1 MFNIDPFVPAERES
15 TVLRLAITGPSGS
28 GKTRTALELA
38 KRIAIAEGKPIAF
51 LDTEGR
57 SSLLYRTGFEFRALH
72 LRNNFDPQQYVDAI
86 EAAGRYGYGVLVIDS
101 LSHAWNGEGGV
112 LSIVDAAS
120 KKMQNNKFA
129 GWGEGRPVQNRL
141 ANAIINTPVHLIC
154 TMRSKTAWDLQ
165 EGSGG
170 KTKPV
175 KIGLEPIQSDDL
187 DYEFLLSFMLDMQH
201 EMTVTKTR
209 FDPYGIDHTLTLD
222 DYDAFITE
230 ALAWVKTG
238 VKAPVFGLSKPDVA
252 ATFARGH
259 YDDGLNAEDLLS
271 ALGVSGL
278 REFPGSV
285 DEADELVAQYVERQ
299 RSAPPAVP
307 TTYGKPNGTAD
318 GSGDTPEAVQSH

>member
-1 MFNIDPFVPAERES
+1 MFSTNPFQPAERES
-15 TVLRLAITGPSGS
+15 TVLRINLTGPSGS

-38 KRIAIAEGKPIAF
+38 HRIATAEGKPVAF

-57 SSLLYRTGFEFRALH
+57 SSLLYRGDFEFDVMH
-72 LRNNFDPQQYVDAI
+72 LRNNYDPRQYIDII
-86 EAAGRYGYGVLVIDS
+86 EAAGRFGYGVLVIDS
-101 LSHAWNGEGGV
+101 LSHAWNGEGGI

-120 KKMQNNKFA
+120 KKIRDNKFA
-129 GWGEGRPVQNRL
+129 GWGEARPIQNQL
-141 ANAIINTPVHLIC
+141 ANAIINAPIHLIC

-165 EGSGG
+165 EGAGG

-187 DYEFLLSFMLDMQH
+187 DYEFLLSFMLNMQH
-201 EMTVTKTR
+201 ELTVTKTR
-209 FDPYGIDHTLTLD
+209 FDSYPIDRTLATG
-222 DYDAFITE
+222 DYDTFIAD

-252 ATFARGH
+252 AAWARGH

-271 ALGVSGL
+271 ALGVSAL

-285 DEADELVAQYVERQ
+285 DEADGLVAQYVERQ
-299 RSAPPAVP
+299 RSTPPATP
-307 TTYGKPNGTAD
+307 TYGKSNSTAD
-318 GSGDTPEAVQSH
+318 GSGDTPEVVQSH